1 MGVSDCGVCGKG
13 VGRGSAGV
21 CCERCE
27 VWCHQPCVDIKTN
40 SRLLQ
45 HTLLIFLCLACKN
58 VTKDEWRRDRQ
69 KTDKNVQTETSNEEK
84 AVQTTPKDTLEDR
97 GVQTTTVEAPKDTL
111 EDRGVQTTTVEP
123 PKDTLEDRGVQT
135 TTVAL
140 PKDTLEDR
148 GVQTTAVAAPKD
160 TLEDRGVQT
169 TAVAA
174 PKDTLE
180 DRGVQTT
187 AVAAPKDTLED
198 RGVQTTAVAAPKDTL
213 EDRGVQT
220 TAVAAPKDTLEDR
233 GVQTTAVAAPKED
246 HVERE
251 VQTAETLKERPDQAT
266 ETARPRRTTEMKVKR
281 APIRIIGDS
290 MMKNAHWHV
299 KCNMDGS
306 GCTSMSGAQI
316 RNIKKRVQHDAG
328 DLKDGLLIVQGG
340 GNALEYVGQEDT
352 VKDVVDSV
360 KAVEGKGM
368 KVAVVGIMRRPRE
381 GPQYERLRRST
392 NKRIQ
397 EEMMKMKIEWTRGKK
412 GDVSFIDM
420 DGVLRGDA
428 AFDVDGVH
436 LSGNGN
442 RRMGERLRE
451 WVRMKSLYAVG
462 TV

>member
-84 AVQTTPKDTLEDR
+84 AVQTT
-97 GVQTTTVEAPKDTL
+97 
-111 EDRGVQTTTVEP
+111 
-123 PKDTLEDRGVQT
+123 
-135 TTVAL
+135 
-140 PKDTLEDR
+140 
-148 GVQTTAVAAPKD
+148 
-160 TLEDRGVQT
+160 
-169 TAVAA
+169 

-316 RNIKKRVQHDAG
+316 RNIKKRVQHDAA

-451 WVRMKSLYAVG
+451 WELPI
-462 TV
+462 